1 MLALA
6 EELRQNLTI
15 NEAEL
20 IYFIDDS
27 FLARPRAE
35 IFEFCKM
42 YEEFMLPFWWQSR
55 VENVD
60 DEILVRLAEVNSFR
74 MSFGIECGN
83 EDYRSKVLRRNISNA
98 KILDQFKIIS
108 RSSIPFSVNLI
119 IGMPGETR
127 ELIMDTVELVRSVQ
141 GYDSLTVS
149 YFTPYHG
156 TVLRTVAIA
165 NKWMDGT
172 TITNHTMSGS
182 ILEMP
187 PPYVSS
193 QDIDGLMRT
202 LPLYCYFPK
211 SDWKDVERAEIFDD
225 EGNQIYKELSERY
238 RSEFFSDV
246 ALPGLEVVGATGCR
260 SNPRDSFRTSPKR
273 LSEEQIVALVG

>member
-1 MLALA
+1 
-6 EELRQNLTI
+6 
-15 NEAEL
+15 
-20 IYFIDDS
+20 
-27 FLARPRAE
+27 
-35 IFEFCKM
+35 
-42 YEEFMLPFWWQSR
+42 
-55 VENVD
+55 
-60 DEILVRLAEVNSFR
+60 

-165 NKWMDGT
+165 NKWMDGAP
-172 TITNHTMSGS
+172 ITNPAMSGS
-182 ILEMP
+182 I
-187 PPYVSS
+187 YY
-193 QDIDGLMRT
+193 Q
-202 LPLYCYFPK
+202 
-211 SDWKDVERAEIFDD
+211 
-225 EGNQIYKELSERY
+225 
-238 RSEFFSDV
+238 
-246 ALPGLEVVGATGCR
+246 
-260 SNPRDSFRTSPKR
+260 
-273 LSEEQIVALVG
+273 